1 MINWL
6 QSLTGGA
13 SFDELTAE
21 ALAVPPG
28 SEGLLML
35 PYLAGERTPVF
46 DPKARGV
53 LAGLTLRHGRGHL
66 FRAAYEGIAFG
77 IRQILERLDDAHS
90 GTRTVAVGGGIKS
103 PVWAQAISDVT
114 GRSQLVPEQA
124 IGASY
129 GDALLAGIGAGLVP
143 ADTDWAKIAREIK
156 PDPRNRAMYDE
167 LFETWAQLYPATRE
181 QVHRLAGT
189 DED

>member
-1 MINWL
+1 
-6 QSLTGGA
+6 
-13 SFDELTAE
+13 
-21 ALAVPPG
+21 
-28 SEGLLML
+28 
-35 PYLAGERTPVF
+35 
-46 DPKARGV
+46 
-53 LAGLTLRHGRGHL
+53 
-66 FRAAYEGIAFG
+66 
-77 IRQILERLDDAHS
+77 
-90 GTRTVAVGGGIKS
+90 
-103 PVWAQAISDVT
+103 VT

>member
-1 MINWL
+1 
-6 QSLTGGA
+6 
-13 SFDELTAE
+13 LTAE

-77 IRQILERLDDAHS
+77 IRQIL
-90 GTRTVAVGGGIKS
+90 
-103 PVWAQAISDVT
+103 
-114 GRSQLVPEQA
+114 
-124 IGASY
+124 
-129 GDALLAGIGAGLVP
+129 
-143 ADTDWAKIAREIK
+143 
-156 PDPRNRAMYDE
+156 
-167 LFETWAQLYPATRE
+167 
-181 QVHRLAGT
+181 
-189 DED
+189 